1 MLRAFFASSFAL
13 CLFSAS
19 GLAHAQ
25 SGFGGGAGVDLKSL
39 IQGGSGG
46 PAAASAGGSPGHE
59 EQVDQSGAFRVVP
72 RAFRPYSG
80 NEFQRFIEKTLGH
93 QLKLYGQELFELD
106 GSFSG
111 ADGMSV
117 NATSPGVGL
126 GQGDGSSGFT
136 GGRTQNPQG
145 QQNPF
150 GPVAATAVSGDYLI
164 GPGDEIIV
172 KIYSSAIDL
181 DQRFTVSREGVI
193 VLPGVGPVDLAGVR
207 AANLEKRLKAVLSK
221 TLTDFNVFAT
231 VGRLKGIDVYVVGQ
245 ARNPG
250 KYTISSMS
258 TVISGLFATGG
269 PNSFGSFRAIELV
282 RAGKVVGT
290 LDLYRFMAGGDT
302 GQDLRLVQGDVIHIP
317 PAGPQV
323 ALMGA
328 IQKPAIYELAPGRA
342 VTAVQDLLSL
352 MGGLPVT
359 TNPTNVIL
367 ERTDPLRAKPLIAS
381 RLTLN
386 EVGLRQPLRDG
397 DILRF
402 FPIKPAFSNAVT
414 LRILDQPPVR
424 VPINP
429 GARVND
435 VIPDREALLTP
446 SFYARRHGGA
456 SGLDVPGLPTKPV
469 SAEFESSLKSEN
481 ELKCERMGF
490 LPSSTDMRDCQFQ
503 LEMKSIDAQA
513 RRDAQS
519 LNGVVTGAQPYRS
532 SASSPEPTTFASRR
546 AQSEKDGQYQKL
558 RERVRAD
565 EINWEQALIE
575 RLGPGALAPQ
585 LINFNLEQAVI
596 QVNPTANIELQPG
609 DVISVLRRKDLKG
622 PALQS
627 TRLVRIQGEV
637 AVPGIYQLLANETLD
652 QLLAR
657 AGGPSAQAY
666 LFGTVLRRESVR
678 DQQRDNLQQLAR
690 QLEMRLDSD
699 QQATLSVGSAEL
711 QAAQQLIFQRNQ
723 EFKRQAVDRLK
734 NLEPN
739 GRVALEMDPL
749 ARGLPQLLLE
759 DGDDILIPA
768 RPSSIQVAGS
778 VVNENALR
786 FREGRT
792 LRQVV
797 QVAGALPSA
806 DISRAFILR
815 ADGSAVLPDIEEAGW
830 LGSRTVSRW
839 FAHDPVQDITLMP
852 GDTVIVPDKVV
863 SESGYSVFVR
873 GLKDWTQ
880 IIYQLGLSAAALNA
894 LRD

>member
-39 IQGGSGG
+39 LQGI
-46 PAAASAGGSPGHE
+46 PAATGAGGAAAGAPGQE

-72 RAFRPYSG
+72 RAFRPYTT
-80 NEFQRFIEKTLGH
+80 NEFQRFVEQTLGQRLPLH
-93 QLKLYGQELFELD
+93 GQERFELEMQD
-106 GSFSG
+106 PMGG
-111 ADGMSV
+111 
-117 NATSPGVGL
+117 
-126 GQGDGSSGFT
+126 T
-136 GGRTQNPQG
+136 GGASAAGGAAGAAALIDENQNQN
-145 QQNPF
+145 QNQNPF
-150 GPVAATAVSGDYLI
+150 GPIAATAVSGNYLI
-164 GPGDEIIV
+164 GPGDEIVV
-172 KIYSSAIDL
+172 KIYSSAIDI
-181 DQRFTVSREGVI
+181 DQRFVVSREGVI
-193 VLPGVGPVDLAGVR
+193 VIPRVGPVELAGVR
-207 AANLEKRLKAVLSK
+207 AADLEARLKAILSK
-221 TLTDFNVFAT
+221 TLADFNVFAT
-231 VGRLKGIDVYVVGQ
+231 LGRLKGVDIYVVGQ

-258 TVISGLFATGG
+258 TVISALFATGG
-269 PNSFGSFRAIELV
+269 PSSFGSFRAIELV
-282 RAGKVVGT
+282 RSGKVVGT
-290 LDLYRFMAGGDT
+290 IDLYKFMAGGNM

-317 PAGPQV
+317 PVGPQV

-328 IQKPAIYELAPGRA
+328 IEKPAVYELAPGRA
-342 VTAVQDLLSL
+342 VTAVQDLLAL
-352 MGGLPVT
+352 TGGLPIT
-359 TNPTNVIL
+359 TNPMDVII
-367 ERTDPLRAKPLIAS
+367 ERADPLRAKPILSS
-381 RLTLN
+381 RLVLD
-386 EVGLRQPLRDG
+386 EAGMRQPLRDG
-397 DILRF
+397 DVLRF
-402 FPIKPAFSNAVT
+402 FSIKPAFANTVT
-414 LRILDQPPVR
+414 LRVLDQPPIR
-424 VPINP
+424 VPMTP
-429 GARVND
+429 GARVKD

-446 SFYARRHGGA
+446 EFYLRRFGGA
-456 SGLDVPGLPTKPV
+456 SGLVVLDESGSVATGSASDRENEQECLGLGFRPRTREFRQCLLDLK
-469 SAEFESSLKSEN
+469 SAEKS
-481 ELKCERMGF
+481 K
-490 LPSSTDMRDCQFQ
+490 
-503 LEMKSIDAQA
+503 
-513 RRDAQS
+513 
-519 LNGVVTGAQPYRS
+519 VVTNPSQTPTVKSPQPT
-532 SASSPEPTTFASRR
+532 ALEQAALASRR
-546 AQSEKDGQYQKL
+546 ARAAQDNEYQKL
-558 RERVRAD
+558 RDRVRAD
-565 EINWEQALIE
+565 EINWEQAFIE

-585 LINFNLEQAVI
+585 LINFNLEQAVL
-596 QVNPTANIELQPG
+596 QANPTANIELQPG
-609 DVISVLRRKDLKG
+609 DVINVLRRKDVKG
-622 PALQS
+622 PSLQS

-637 AVPGIYQLLANETLD
+637 AKPGIYQLEANETLD
-652 QLLAR
+652 QLLLR
-657 AGGPSAQAY
+657 AGGASAQAY
-666 LFGTVLRRESVR
+666 LFGTVLRRDSVLS
-678 DQQRDNLQQLAR
+678 QQRENLQQLVRQIEAR
-690 QLEMRLDSD
+690 LNSEQPTVVSG
-699 QQATLSVGSAEL
+699 GSTETV
-711 QAAQQLIFQRNQ
+711 AAQQLIFQRNQ

-759 DGDDILIPA
+759 DGDDILVPA

-839 FAHDPVQDITLMP
+839 FAQDPVQDITLMP

>member
-39 IQGGSGG
+39 LQGI
-46 PAAASAGGSPGHE
+46 PAATGAGGAAAGAPGQE

-72 RAFRPYSG
+72 RAFRPYTT
-80 NEFQRFIEKTLGH
+80 NEFQRFVEQTLG
-93 QLKLYGQELFELD
+93 QRLPLYGQELFELEMQD
-106 GSFSG
+106 PMGG
-111 ADGMSV
+111 
-117 NATSPGVGL
+117 
-126 GQGDGSSGFT
+126 T
-136 GGRTQNPQG
+136 GGASAAGGAAGAAALIDENQNQN
-145 QQNPF
+145 QNPF
-150 GPVAATAVSGDYLI
+150 GPIAATAVSGNYLI
-164 GPGDEIIV
+164 GPGDEIVV
-172 KIYSSAIDL
+172 KIYSSAIDI
-181 DQRFTVSREGVI
+181 DQRFVVSREGVI
-193 VLPGVGPVDLAGVR
+193 VIPRVGPVELAGVR
-207 AANLEKRLKAVLSK
+207 AADLEARLKAILSK
-221 TLTDFNVFAT
+221 TLADFNVFAT
-231 VGRLKGIDVYVVGQ
+231 LGRLKGVDIYVVGQ

-258 TVISGLFATGG
+258 TVISALFATGG
-269 PNSFGSFRAIELV
+269 PSSFGSFRAIELV
-282 RAGKVVGT
+282 RSGKVVGT
-290 LDLYRFMAGGDT
+290 IDLYKFMAGGNM

-317 PAGPQV
+317 PVGPQV

-328 IQKPAIYELAPGRA
+328 IEKPSVYELAPGRA
-342 VTAVQDLLSL
+342 VTAVQDLLAL
-352 MGGLPVT
+352 TGGLPIT
-359 TNPTNVIL
+359 TNPMDVII
-367 ERTDPLRAKPLIAS
+367 ERADPLRAKPILSS
-381 RLTLN
+381 RLVLD
-386 EVGLRQPLRDG
+386 EAGMRQPLRDG
-397 DILRF
+397 DVLRF
-402 FPIKPAFSNAVT
+402 FSIKPAFANTVT
-414 LRILDQPPVR
+414 LRVLDQPPIR
-424 VPINP
+424 VPMTP
-429 GARVND
+429 GARVKD

-446 SFYARRHGGA
+446 EFYLRRFGGA
-456 SGLDVPGLPTKPV
+456 SGLAV
-469 SAEFESSLKSEN
+469 SDEPLSSGSVSMANNKSEQ
-481 ELKCERMGF
+481 ECLGLGFRPRTREFRQCLLDLKTAEIGR
-490 LPSSTDMRDCQFQ
+490 P
-503 LEMKSIDAQA
+503 
-513 RRDAQS
+513 
-519 LNGVVTGAQPYRS
+519 
-532 SASSPEPTTFASRR
+532 ASSPSQASSVQASQLTALEQAALASRR
-546 AQSEKDGQYQKL
+546 ARAAQDNEYQKL
-558 RERVRAD
+558 RDRVRAD
-565 EINWEQALIE
+565 EINWELAFIE

-585 LINFNLEQAVI
+585 LINFNLEQAVL
-596 QVNPTANIELQPG
+596 QANPTANIELQPG
-609 DVISVLRRKDLKG
+609 DVINVLRRKDVKG
-622 PALQS
+622 PSLQS

-637 AVPGIYQLLANETLD
+637 AKPGIYQLEANETLD
-652 QLLAR
+652 QLLLR
-657 AGGPSAQAY
+657 AGGASAQAY
-666 LFGTVLRRESVR
+666 LFGTVLRRDSVLS
-678 DQQRDNLQQLAR
+678 QQRENLQQLVRQIEAR
-690 QLEMRLDSD
+690 LNSEQPTVVSG
-699 QQATLSVGSAEL
+699 GSTETV
-711 QAAQQLIFQRNQ
+711 AAQQLIFQRNQ

-759 DGDDILIPA
+759 DGDDILIPS

-778 VVNENALR
+778 VVNESALR

>member
-39 IQGGSGG
+39 LQGI
-46 PAAASAGGSPGHE
+46 PAATGAGGAAAGAPGQE

-72 RAFRPYSG
+72 RAFRPYTT
-80 NEFQRFIEKTLGH
+80 NEFQRFVEQTLG
-93 QLKLYGQELFELD
+93 QRLPLYGQELFELETQD
-106 GSFSG
+106 PMGG
-111 ADGMSV
+111 
-117 NATSPGVGL
+117 
-126 GQGDGSSGFT
+126 T
-136 GGRTQNPQG
+136 GGAGLAVGAAGPDALIDENQNQN
-145 QQNPF
+145 QNQNQNPF
-150 GPVAATAVSGDYLI
+150 GPIAATAVSGNYLI
-164 GPGDEIIV
+164 GPGDEIVV
-172 KIYSSAIDL
+172 KIYSSAIDI
-181 DQRFTVSREGVI
+181 DQRFVVSREGVI
-193 VLPGVGPVDLAGVR
+193 VIPRVGPVELAGVR
-207 AANLEKRLKAVLSK
+207 AADLEARLKAILSK
-221 TLTDFNVFAT
+221 TLADFNVFAT
-231 VGRLKGIDVYVVGQ
+231 LGRLKGVDIYVVGQ

-258 TVISGLFATGG
+258 TVISALFATGG
-269 PNSFGSFRAIELV
+269 PSSFGSFRAIELV
-282 RAGKVVGT
+282 RSGKVVGT
-290 LDLYRFMAGGDT
+290 IDLYKFMAGGNM

-317 PAGPQV
+317 PVGPQV

-328 IQKPAIYELAPGRA
+328 IEKPAVYELAPGRA
-342 VTAVQDLLSL
+342 VTAVQDLLAL
-352 MGGLPVT
+352 TGGLPIT
-359 TNPTNVIL
+359 TNPMDVII
-367 ERTDPLRAKPLIAS
+367 ERADPLRAKPILSS
-381 RLTLN
+381 RLVLD
-386 EVGLRQPLRDG
+386 EAGMRQPLRDG
-397 DILRF
+397 DVLRF
-402 FPIKPAFSNAVT
+402 FSIKPAFANTVT
-414 LRILDQPPVR
+414 LRVLDQPPIR
-424 VPINP
+424 VPMTP
-429 GARVND
+429 GARVKD

-446 SFYARRHGGA
+446 EFYLRRFGGA
-456 SGLDVPGLPTKPV
+456 SGFQGELQ
-469 SAEFESSLKSEN
+469 SQNSSSMASNAMASSPN
-481 ELKCERMGF
+481 ERKCEEMGF
-490 LPSSTDMRDCQFQ
+490 RPRTRASRDCQLQ
-503 LEMKSIDAQA
+503 LSTAQA
-513 RRDAQS
+513 QAPQAA
-519 LNGVVTGAQPYRS
+519 LQQAGS
-532 SASSPEPTTFASRR
+532 SAPLTALEQAALASRR
-546 AQSEKDGQYQKL
+546 ARAAQDNEYQKL
-558 RERVRAD
+558 RDRVRAD
-565 EINWEQALIE
+565 EINWEQAFIE

-585 LINFNLEQAVI
+585 LINFNLEQAVL
-596 QVNPTANIELQPG
+596 QANPTANIELQPG
-609 DVISVLRRKDLKG
+609 DVINVLRRKDVKG
-622 PALQS
+622 PSLQS

-637 AVPGIYQLLANETLD
+637 AKPGIYQLEANETLD
-652 QLLAR
+652 QLLLR
-657 AGGPSAQAY
+657 AGGASAQAY
-666 LFGTVLRRESVR
+666 LFGTVLRRDSVLS
-678 DQQRDNLQQLAR
+678 QQRENLQQLVRQIEAR
-690 QLEMRLDSD
+690 LNSEQPTVVSG
-699 QQATLSVGSAEL
+699 GSTETV
-711 QAAQQLIFQRNQ
+711 AAQQLIFQRNQ

-759 DGDDILIPA
+759 DGDDILIPS

-839 FAHDPVQDITLMP
+839 FAQDPVQDITLMP